1 MSSEPWF
8 YSPRESWQNDLVVL
22 DPDESRHAA
31 TVLHVASP
39 DIITVTDGAGAVARC
54 SVTAVE
60 EGRIVAEVLE
70 QTTRPRP
77 RPEIAVYQ
85 GAARGHKLDGAIER
99 LAELGVAETSVFH
112 SLRSVV
118 RWDASKSERRA
129 QRWRAIA
136 RSAAKQSRSPWLMKT
151 GPVLGWD
158 ELLMRL
164 TSERVLVAPWEEATL
179 PLRAALTG
187 PAARVALIIGPE
199 GGLSQDEA
207 NALADRGARLVSL
220 GPQILRTENAP
231 VVAAALVMFHY
242 GLIG

>member
-1 MSSEPWF
+1 VSSEPWF

-31 TVLHVASP
+31 TVLRVASP

-54 SVTAVE
+54 SVRAVE
-60 EGRIVAEVLE
+60 EGRVVAEVLE

-77 RPEIAVYQ
+77 RPEITVYQ
-85 GAARGHKLDGAIER
+85 GAARGHKVDEVIER
-99 LAELGVAETSVFH
+99 LAELGVAETNVFH

-118 RWDASKSERRA
+118 RWDVAKSERRA

-136 RSAAKQSRSPWLMKT
+136 RSAAKQSRSPWLMRT
-151 GPVLGWD
+151 APVLGWD

-164 TSERVLVAPWEEATL
+164 APEPVLVGLWEEATL

-187 PAARVALIIGPE
+187 PAARVALVVGPE

-207 NALADRGARLVSL
+207 GALEDRGARLVSL